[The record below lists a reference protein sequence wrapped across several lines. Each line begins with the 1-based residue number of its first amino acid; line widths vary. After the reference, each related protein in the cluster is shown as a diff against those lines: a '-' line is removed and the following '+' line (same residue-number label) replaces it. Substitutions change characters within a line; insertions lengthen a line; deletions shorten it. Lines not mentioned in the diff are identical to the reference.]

1 MDRKTETGIKSLK
14 ISEDVIEAVIK
25 NAVMSVDGVGGL
37 FGKSPVK
44 MDLTSEFPEV
54 TVSVKLTYSCK
65 AKNVCE
71 NIQKKVR
78 DDILSMMGIALGA
91 VNVRVEGI
99 AAYGA

>member
-1 MDRKTETGIKSLK
+1 M
-14 ISEDVIEAVIK
+14 
-25 NAVMSVDGVGGL
+25 
-37 FGKSPVK
+37 
-44 MDLTSEFPEV
+44 
-54 TVSVKLTYSCK
+54 SVKLTYSCK

-71 NIQKKVR
+71 NIHKKVR

>member
-1 MDRKTETGIKSLK
+1 MDRKTDAGIKSLK

-37 FGKSPVK
+37 FGKRPVAMK
-44 MDLTSEFPEV
+44 LVPEFPEV

-65 AKNVCE
+65 AKSVCE
-71 NIQKKVR
+71 SIQKKVR
-78 DDILSMMGIALGA
+78 DDVLSMMGIALGA

-99 AAYGA
+99 AAHSM